1 MIALSNYFP
10 KDDYLQWEENQ
21 NEKHEYVDGQ
31 IYAMVVASEN
41 HVDITTNL
49 TVMLASH
56 LRGGNCKVFPTDMR
70 LHIASKNIYYYPDL
84 LVTCDQRDRL
94 NKQYKSYPC
103 LIIEVLSESTEA
115 KDRGIKFTPYQTL
128 ESLQEYV
135 LVSQWEK
142 RVEVFR
148 RSDRQFWLLQTLT
161 DDDIIE
167 LQSINL
173 SIPVTAIYEG
183 VELAE
188 KIETGDPE
196 RIVTNE
202 HRQSGKLDS

>member
-10 KDDYLQWEENQ
+10 SEEYLRWEEQQ
-21 NEKHEYVDGQ
+21 NEKHEYIDGQ
-31 IYAMVVASEN
+31 IYAMAGASEN
-41 HVDITTNL
+41 HVIITDNFSATL
-49 TVMLASH
+49 VTQ
-56 LRGGNCKVFPTDMR
+56 LRGGQCRSFSSDMKVSI
-70 LHIASKNIYYYPDL
+70 LEKSIYYYPDL

-115 KDRGIKFTPYQTL
+115 KDRGVKFAHYQTL

-148 RSDRQFWLLQTLT
+148 RTDRQFWLLQTLT
-161 DDDIIE
+161 EDDMIE
-167 LQSINL
+167 LKSINL
-173 SIPVTAIYEG
+173 SIPVAEIYEG
-183 VELAE
+183 VEFTSDL
-188 KIETGDPE
+188 I
-196 RIVTNE
+196 
-202 HRQSGKLDS
+202 SG

>member
-10 KDDYLQWEENQ
+10 KDDYLQWEAQQ

-31 IYAMVVASEN
+31 IYAMAVAREN

-49 TVMLASH
+49 TVMLAGH

-94 NKQYKSYPC
+94 NKHYKSYPC

-115 KDRGIKFTPYQTL
+115 KDRGIKFAHYQTL

-183 VELAE
+183 VELSE

-196 RIVTNE
+196 RT
-202 HRQSGKLDS
+202 